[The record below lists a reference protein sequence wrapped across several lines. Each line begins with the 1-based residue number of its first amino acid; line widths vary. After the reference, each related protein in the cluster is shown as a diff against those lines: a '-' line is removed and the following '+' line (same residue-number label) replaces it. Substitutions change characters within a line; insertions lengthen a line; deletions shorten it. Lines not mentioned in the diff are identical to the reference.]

1 MNKSKSAIATALTL
15 GFMLAHLSAVM
26 ADEPEEFGGLDL
38 SQLANIEI
46 VTATKRSISV
56 RKAPAIAT
64 VITAEEIRNMGAR
77 NLLDVLRMV
86 PSFGV
91 SVDNDGIP
99 ELEVRGIRTFYSEK
113 VLVMIDG
120 HSQNRNKNS
129 SAFFNFAD
137 MLPVENI
144 KQVEVLRGPASALYG
159 DSAFVAT
166 INVITRDAA
175 EINGLEVKGGVG
187 SFDAYKASL
196 VGGKAFG
203 DKLTVSAS
211 YDYSQTNS
219 PDVTVGADALSG
231 TPFSRAPGRPFLS
244 SHQNDAFLKVGYG
257 DFSFRGGYK
266 ETRRGNF
273 IGFGY
278 ALTDNSDY
286 DAHES
291 YWGELAYARAI
302 ADGLTVNL
310 KLRYDHFE
318 TSPNIK
324 LAPNG
329 YSPAPGIVFPNGMI
343 VRPTEQ
349 DQNIGGDFQVDWD
362 AFKGNHLIGG
372 ISFDAMKLYGI
383 TQQSNFDPVTS
394 APLPSIQEVAP
405 FIKGATREIL
415 AFYLQDEWQFTK
427 RVNLTAGVRYD
438 HYSDFGDTVN
448 PRVGLVWSFLENADL
463 KLLYGHA
470 FRAPSF
476 AELDSINT
484 PVLGNPNLK
493 PETIT
498 TFEAG
503 VGYRLNRNLAAS
515 LNYFYS
521 AIDDLISVDT
531 SVIPN
536 MWSNIGKAV
545 TQGVELGLNGAFG
558 ADLTWKVFYTY
569 QDPRD
574 DKTGR
579 PLPDVPSHRA
589 SGSINYSL
597 TKYVNLHTDVLWTG
611 ARPRV
616 QGDTRQQMPSYT
628 TVDLA
633 VTARNFWKGLEVQL
647 AVHNLFNEHYSDP
660 DSSGGA
666 KLIPGDFPREGI
678 SVSGNL
684 LYKF

>member
-1 MNKSKSAIATALTL
+1 MKRVKHAITTMLTL
-15 GFMLAHLSAVM
+15 GLLMPHPPAAL
-26 ADEPEEFGGLDL
+26 ADEPEEYGAMDL
-38 SQLANIEI
+38 TQLANIRI
-46 VTATKRSISV
+46 VTATRHSMPL

-64 VITAEEIRNMGAR
+64 IITAEEIRNMGAR

-86 PSFGV
+86 PGFGV

-120 HSQNRNKNS
+120 HSLNRNKND
-129 SAFFNFAD
+129 SAFFNFTD
-137 MLPVENI
+137 LLPVENI

-175 EINGLEVKGGVG
+175 EINGLEVKGGAG
-187 SFDAYKASL
+187 SFDAYQANL

-203 DKLTVSAS
+203 DKLTISAS
-211 YDYSQTNS
+211 FDYSRANS
-219 PDVTVGADALSG
+219 PDLTVGADALSG
-231 TPFSRAPGRPFLS
+231 TPFSRAPGTPFLS
-244 SHQNDAFLKVGYG
+244 YHQNDAFLKVGYG

-273 IGFGY
+273 IGYGY
-278 ALTDNSDY
+278 ALTDDTDY

-291 YWGELAYARAI
+291 YWGELAYTHAI
-302 ADGLTVNL
+302 ADGLTANL

-318 TSPNIK
+318 TTPNIK

-329 YSPAPGIVFPNGMI
+329 YSPEPGVVFPNGMI

-349 DQNIGGDFQVDWD
+349 DRNLGGELQVDWD

-372 ISFDAMKLYGI
+372 ISFDAMKLYGV
-383 TQQSNFDPVTS
+383 TQQSNFDPVTG
-394 APLPSIQEVAP
+394 APLPSLQEVTP
-405 FIKGATREIL
+405 FIKGSTRDIL
-415 AFYLQDEWQFTK
+415 AFYLQDEWQFAE

-438 HYSDFGDTVN
+438 HYSDFGNTVN

-463 KLLYGHA
+463 KLLYGQA
-470 FRAPSF
+470 FRAPGF
-476 AELDSINT
+476 AELYSINT

-493 PETIT
+493 PETIA

-503 VGYRLNRNLAAS
+503 VAYRLNRNLAAS

-521 AIDDLISVDT
+521 DIDDLIDVNT
-531 SVIPN
+531 SVAPQT
-536 MWSNIGKAV
+536 WSNIGKAV
-545 TQGVELGLNGAFG
+545 TQGVELELNGAFG
-558 ADLTWKVFYTY
+558 AGLSWKAFYAY
-569 QDPRD
+569 QAPRD

-597 TKYVNLHTDVLWTG
+597 TKYVNLHADVLWTG
-611 ARPRV
+611 VRPRV
-616 QGDTRQQMPSYT
+616 QGDTRPEMPPYA

-633 VTARNFWKGLEVQL
+633 VTARNFWKGLEVQM
-647 AVHNLFNEHYSDP
+647 AVHNLFDKHYSDP

-666 KLIPGDFPREGI
+666 KLVPGDFPREGI
-678 SVSGNL
+678 SVFANL